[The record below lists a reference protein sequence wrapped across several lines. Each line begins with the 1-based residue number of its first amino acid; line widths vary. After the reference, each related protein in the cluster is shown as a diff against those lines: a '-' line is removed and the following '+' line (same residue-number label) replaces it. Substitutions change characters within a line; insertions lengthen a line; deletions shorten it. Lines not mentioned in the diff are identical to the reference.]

1 MRCPDNISI
10 GVSETVGANQ
20 FFKRNNL
27 TEDTGAPV
35 VVPFWVAHTKVH
47 LAANAHIKVG
57 CWASESSGPHYSLKL
72 TGPVQAFQTVS
83 RGASNTR
90 VIT

>member
-27 TEDTGAPV
+27 TEDTGAPIV
-35 VVPFWVAHTKVH
+35 MAFGIMHAKQN
-47 LAANAHIKVG
+47 LAANAHI
-57 CWASESSGPHYSLKL
+57 
-72 TGPVQAFQTVS
+72 
-83 RGASNTR
+83 
-90 VIT
+90 